1 MDGITRV
8 ALISDLFF
16 NYQNE
21 AYSKLDWEKV
31 TDEQIDVALSK
42 DAIDFSKQYFEL
54 LTEAPGLPWKTEDE
68 FALWLVKNFQGRT

>member
-1 MDGITRV
+1 MDPITRV

-21 AYSKLDWEKV
+21 NYAKLDWEKV

-42 DAIDFSKQYFEL
+42 DATDFSKNYFAL
-54 LTEAPGLPWKTEDE
+54 LTEAPGLPWKTENE
-68 FALWLVKNFQGRT
+68 FARWLVKNFQSRT